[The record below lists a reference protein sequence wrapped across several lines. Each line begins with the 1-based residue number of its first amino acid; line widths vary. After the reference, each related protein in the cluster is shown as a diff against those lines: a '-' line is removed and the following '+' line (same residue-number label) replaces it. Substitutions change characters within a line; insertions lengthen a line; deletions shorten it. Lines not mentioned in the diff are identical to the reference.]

1 MPDLYVRALC
11 PLSSACSVPAMTDE
25 LHYLRL
31 PGAQGGRA
39 EMVRLCFVLADR
51 PWKDVLHP
59 REEFVTAG
67 QRNPFKQFPYLVT
80 ANGELIPQSMAIMHH
95 AAHGTA
101 AWPADPASLSRALVV
116 AQGAY
121 DLYQAFGG
129 FAADDVVAK
138 KKFEER
144 RAPQYLGA
152 LAAVYA
158 ERPFAAGE
166 APSFADCIA
175 REAIH
180 WCVRRNDV
188 AKGIFEGHPSLVAF
202 MARFEAIPSI
212 AAFLARQAAAR
223 AADDSV

>member
-1 MPDLYVRALC
+1 
-11 PLSSACSVPAMTDE
+11 MTDE
-25 LHYLRL
+25 LHYVRI

-39 EMVRLCFVLADR
+39 EMVRLCFALAGK
-51 PWKDVLHP
+51 PWKDVLHA

-67 QRNPFKQFPYLVT
+67 QRNPFRQFPYLV
-80 ANGELIPQSMAIMHH
+80 AASGEVVPQSMAIMHH
-95 AAHGTA
+95 AAHGTS
-101 AWPADPASLSRALVV
+101 AWPSDPAALTRALVV

-129 FAADDVVAK
+129 FAADDLAAK
-138 KKFEER
+138 KRFEER

-166 APSFADCIA
+166 TPSFADCIA
-175 REAIH
+175 REAID

-188 AKGIFEGHPSLVAF
+188 AKALFEGHPSLVAF
-202 MARFEAIPSI
+202 KARFEAIPSV
-212 AAFLARQAAAR
+212 AAFIARQTAAR